1 MAQYKHSRLERL
13 KLSDPD
19 VNGRSFG
26 GTMLAFIFALILTL
40 VAAGIVSIGI
50 TFTTDSTPDIDP
62 DTGNLI
68 LSNALVLDGPY
79 SSHVTEGWTF
89 VPNITPEMAETSLDL
104 AQEAG
109 TVSDGDQWLS
119 SIFTAHRAYA
129 ENVRIRDTWRGWFDY
144 NYYADWHNTDNK
156 DVAFQRFLVDD
167 EKCISAAYIGHFE
180 CDKEIKSLSLTFH
193 KFNGTAWVYC
203 NGKFI
208 DCIGART
215 PFFNLNAFADYITL
229 IPEDGKL
236 DLVLVV
242 TCNPQVANPGILSE
256 PIIETRTA
264 NDVRTVITAG
274 HFAIV
279 TLIFF
284 VAIIVGS
291 NIILGSTRNKW
302 LFVSFFISFAAILL
316 YYLADCRFLSVDCL
330 IRADLRYVLLIIAT
344 ATAFLENSQ
353 LFKGT
358 NTQNK
363 YVLLKKGHYIVF
375 ATGLTFIITYFVC
388 AWVFGMLLPEFIAIM
403 FALTVTTLTIFIN
416 LFFYNKENQKILL
429 WALLFS
435 LMFLV
440 LYLAIL
446 MDGMIVY
453 TIPTYSTIF
462 VIFSLIAEVTL
473 VSTYINQQREIKRN
487 AAVLKRQ
494 VREKTVFISEINR
507 DLVLTNKKLM
517 EGEVA
522 RKNVLS
528 NVSHDLRTPITAI
541 RGYAEL
547 LLSAQDNL
555 SLEQRNSYLSN
566 IVRRSEQMERIVSDI
581 MELTRMESS
590 DSDFHFTSVSISEM
604 LDELVVM
611 YSMDLED
618 GEKKLSLD
626 LPSRDSLI
634 VKADPAKLS
643 RVFENLISNAINYTG
658 PQADIRISAWRTGDT
673 SHISTQK
680 IHITVEDNGIGIPE
694 QDLPRIFDRFYRA
707 KNSGVNIKGTGLGL
721 AIVKLICDKHDAEI
735 TVKSTLGKGTTF
747 EIIMSASY

>member
-104 AQEAG
+104 AQAAG

-129 ENVRIRDTWRGWFDY
+129 ENVKIRDTWRGWFDY
-144 NYYADWHNTDNK
+144 NYSADWQNTGNTD
-156 DVAFQRFLVDD
+156 VAYQRFLVDD

-180 CDKEIKSLSLTFH
+180 CDEEIKSLSLTFH

-215 PFFNLNAFADYITL
+215 PVFNLNAFADYITL

-242 TCNPQVANPGILSE
+242 TCNPQIANPGILSE

-363 YVLLKKGHYIVF
+363 FVLLKKGHYIVF

-416 LFFYNKENQKILL
+416 LFFYNKENQKMLL

-618 GEKKLSLD
+618 SEKKLSLD

-643 RVFENLISNAINYTG
+643 RIFENLISNSINYTG
-658 PQADIRISAWRTGDT
+658 PQADIKISAWRTGDT

>member
-1 MAQYKHSRLERL
+1 
-13 KLSDPD
+13 
-19 VNGRSFG
+19 
-26 GTMLAFIFALILTL
+26 MLAFIFALILTL

-104 AQEAG
+104 AKAAG

-119 SIFTAHRAYA
+119 SVFTAHRAYA

-144 NYYADWHNTDNK
+144 NYSADWQNTGNTD
-156 DVAFQRFLVDD
+156 VTYQRFLVDD

-180 CDKEIKSLSLTFH
+180 CDEEIKSLSLTFH

-215 PFFNLNAFADYITL
+215 PVFNLNAFADYITL

-344 ATAFLENSQ
+344 STAFLENSQ

-363 YVLLKKGHYIVF
+363 FVLLKKGHYIVF